1 MSIKFSVCIT
11 YFYNRN
17 NLNDLLNELKIEE
30 NKDIEVLIRNDNPK
44 IDLKIDNYP
53 RVKIFQNKQ
62 EAIGEIES
70 IKFLLANSKGD
81 YISIIADDD
90 LIDSS
95 MFKLIRY
102 DNFKHK
108 TYLSRSTTNKQEFG
122 NKIKL
127 LNLSPKKKIIM
138 FLSRKFHLSGTVG
151 AVYQKDFLLNIFK
164 KLKLKKYLL
173 DVLLLFKILDES
185 CLICDNYY
193 GFNNTETSRISS
205 KKIDSEVFIKDYI
218 EVLNN
223 IENKVILEKFIIFI
237 LYDYYSIVHREE
249 KFKIRKFFNF
259 LILNLKI
266 KKIEKK
272 SKIKLF
278 FLGNFYLVKLILKAI

>member
-17 NLNDLLNELKIEE
+17 NLNDLLKELKIEE
-30 NKDIEVLIRNDNPK
+30 NKDIEVLIRNDNPE

-62 EAIGEIES
+62 EPIGEIES
-70 IKFLLANSKGD
+70 IRFLLANSKGD

-95 MFKLIRY
+95 MFKFIRN

-108 TYLSRSTTNKQEFG
+108 TYLSRSTTNRQEFG
-122 NKIKL
+122 NKNELLKL
-127 LNLSPKKKIIM
+127 SSKKKILM
-138 FLSRKFHLSGTVG
+138 FLSRKLHLSGTVG
-151 AVYQKDFLLNIFK
+151 AFYQKDFLLNIFK
-164 KLKLKKYLL
+164 KLKIKTYLL
-173 DVLLLFKILDES
+173 DVLLLFKISDDS
-185 CLICDNYY
+185 CLICDHHY
-193 GFNNTETSRISS
+193 GFNNTETSRLSS
-205 KKIDSEVFIKDYI
+205 KKIDSEAFLKDYI

-223 IENKVILEKFIIFI
+223 IENKVIFEKFVIFI
-237 LYDYYSIVHREE
+237 LFDYYSIVHREK
-249 KFKIRKFFNF
+249 KFKIKKFYNF
-259 LILNLKI
+259 LIMNLKI
-266 KKIEKK
+266 KKIENK

-278 FLGNFYLVKLILKAI
+278 FLGNFYLLKLILKAI

>member
-17 NLNDLLNELKIEE
+17 NLNDLLKKLKIEE

-44 IDLKIDNYP
+44 IVLKIDSYP

-62 EAIGEIES
+62 EPIGEIES

-95 MFKLIRY
+95 MFKLIRN
-102 DNFKHK
+102 DSFNHK
-108 TYLSRSTTNKQEFG
+108 IYLSRSTTNKQEFG
-122 NKIKL
+122 NKKELLKL
-127 LNLSPKKKIIM
+127 SSKKKIIM
-138 FLSRKFHLSGTVG
+138 FLSRKLHLSGTVG

-164 KLKLKKYLL
+164 KLKLKIYLL
-173 DVLLLFKILDES
+173 DVLLLFKISDES

-193 GFNNTETSRISS
+193 GFNNTETSRLSS

-223 IENKVILEKFIIFI
+223 IEDKVILEKFVIFI

-249 KFKIRKFFNF
+249 KFKIRKFYNF
-259 LILNLKI
+259 LIINLKI
-266 KKIEKK
+266 KKIESK

-278 FLGNFYLVKLILKAI
+278 FLGNFYLLKLILKAI